1 MKFILQAQGYDVWQ
15 SVVSR
20 YTTTKKPPKTATKK
34 ELKRNNKIEMDFI
47 LEGLCDSFH
56 DKVGQCSS
64 SKELWDKLQNLCSN
78 KYLPVIE
85 NTKHVDQDKE
95 YVELEREERSSLGKT
110 DLEEEYYEEAR
121 LISALDELMKEIKK
135 NKLLK

>member
-47 LEGLCDSFH
+47 LEGLPDSVKE
-56 DKVGQCSS
+56 KVGKCLST
-64 SKELWDKLQNLCSN
+64 KEIWDKLHDT
-78 KYLPVIE
+78 YFEEFPI
-85 NTKHVDQDKE
+85 T
-95 YVELEREERSSLGKT
+95 ELESDK
-110 DLEEEYYEEAR
+110 
-121 LISALDELMKEIKK
+121 
-135 NKLLK
+135 